1 MTVATLQK
9 LENAGFDRKQA
20 VALVDE
26 MERAHF
32 VLQVG
37 GFPVLVETRQG
48 QLSSI
53 AQGVTGG
60 D

>member
-37 GFPVLVETRQG
+37 VFRFWSRHGRGSFLR
-48 QLSSI
+48 
-53 AQGVTGG
+53 
-60 D
+60 